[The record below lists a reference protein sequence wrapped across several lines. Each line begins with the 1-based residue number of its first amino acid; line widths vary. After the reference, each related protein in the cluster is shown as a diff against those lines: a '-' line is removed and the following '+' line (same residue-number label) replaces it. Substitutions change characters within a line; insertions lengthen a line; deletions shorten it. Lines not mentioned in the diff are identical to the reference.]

1 MRWHH
6 SMSRGS
12 GGILHTAGH
21 ARRLSG
27 RASCCSRGTRRRC
40 TPSAPSRPSG
50 GPSRR
55 VGTRR
60 RSSQGSLASSTSSCQ
75 RLGGRARPRLPECRR
90 PLGRMQRRMEPS
102 GHDKRQQ
109 RAPSNHRVAS
119 ACMAVMHAPSEGMV
133 RGYASA
139 AARHCSVSSPGQSHL
154 RCTGE
159 ASSRPQLT
167 PAPFTLRRRGTAAV
181 VARECAVRV
190 SHAREVAHTR
200 EFGELACVSATCGRA
215 REYSIC
221 GRACLCVCMRAQAR
235 ARVRGRR
242 AL

>member
-55 VGTRR
+55 VGTCR

-119 ACMAVMHAPSEGMV
+119 ACMAVMHAPSEATV
-133 RGYASA
+133 RSGRLRLSC
-139 AARHCSVSSPGQSHL
+139 RKTDTRFQPEPISSPLHGRGFDGVGRNTLL
-154 RCTGE
+154 RLSRCAGVVQRRLSR
-159 ASSRPQLT
+159 ASVPCVC
-167 PAPFTLRRRGTAAV
+167 LR
-181 VARECAVRV
+181 ARA
-190 SHAREVAHTR
+190 VAHTR
-200 EFGELACVSATCGRA
+200 KFGELACVSATCGRA
-215 REYSIC
+215 REYSVC
-221 GRACLCVCMRAQAR
+221 ERACLCVCMPAQAR
-235 ARVRGRR
+235 PRV
-242 AL
+242 